1 MYLESQKYLD
11 GRIECISSVHYG
23 MIQLHYL
30 SGDADHAQK
39 RTPFFVQ
46 PKSVIIKLFVEFL

>member
-1 MYLESQKYLD
+1 LKMYLERQKYLD

-39 RTPFFVQ
+39 RTLALLRPT
-46 PKSVIIKLFVEFL
+46 KICDH